1 MNIWQSRSLGLMCV
15 VLLAACA
22 TPVASN
28 IKVSE
33 AHTAKY
39 SELSALDVVATL
51 EKNVNE
57 AKSANMPFL
66 APNYFREAAQVL
78 SECQSALGNKS
89 KDVLV
94 SNAAKGEAILEKGR
108 EVMAIVQ
115 YRFAKELEL
124 KAQLDEHNAA
134 KLLPKDYEKVTGDFS
149 KLIEKVE
156 REQPDNI
163 DKEKES
169 LLKEM
174 LDLVIKAV
182 QEGALRESEVINAES
197 KKKNADKQAPL
208 TYAEAL
214 KVYQEA
220 KTQIAAAH
228 HDKKLVQRLGQE
240 ALFAAHHAQQIND
253 RVALLQ
259 TQLKISSGGSVALST
274 TTAATVA
281 VASSETQV
289 ESKTAAPEKVT
300 LEKIVLQEEERLQG
314 IATALGLK
322 DLRDQSFEKQ
332 AEEIKR
338 AATEATHRPDG
349 DAIKRDFE
357 VRLKAANDATQQL
370 GAELNGKDQQ
380 IAEKDKQLATQS
392 TQLSEKD
399 AQIKQQKERIDKLEW
414 EKPAQPVKKPK
425 PTAKAKEPAAKK

>member
-1 MNIWQSRSLGLMCV
+1 MNAWQNCSLGLVCA

-78 SECQSALGNKS
+78 SECQSALGNQT

-124 KAQLDEHNAA
+124 KSQLDEHSAA

-182 QEGALRESEVINAES
+182 QESALHESEVINADN
-197 KKKNADKQAPL
+197 KKKNADKQVPI
-208 TYAEAL
+208 TYADAL

-240 ALFAAHHAQQIND
+240 ALFAAHHAQQVND

-259 TQLKISSGGSVALST
+259 TQLKISSSGSVALSAT
-274 TTAATVA
+274 TATVA
-281 VASSETQV
+281 AASSETQV
-289 ESKTAAPEKVT
+289 ENKPAAAEKVT

-314 IATALGLK
+314 IATALGIK
-322 DLRDQSFEKQ
+322 DLRDQSLEKQ
-332 AEEIKR
+332 VEEIKR

-349 DAIKRDFE
+349 EAIKRDFE
-357 VRLKAANDATQQL
+357 TRLKAANDATQQL
-370 GAELNGKDQQ
+370 GTELNTKDQQ
-380 IAEKDKQLATQS
+380 IAEKDKQLAAQT

-414 EKPAQPVKKPK
+414 EKPAPPVKKLK
-425 PTAKAKEPAAKK
+425 PTAKAKDAAKK

>member
-1 MNIWQSRSLGLMCV
+1 MNAWQNCSLGLVCA

-78 SECQSALGNKS
+78 SECQSALGNQT

-124 KAQLDEHNAA
+124 KSQLDEHSAA

-174 LDLVIKAV
+174 LDMVIKAV
-182 QEGALRESEVINAES
+182 QESALHESEVINADN
-197 KKKNADKQAPL
+197 KKKNADKQVPI
-208 TYAEAL
+208 TYADAL

-240 ALFAAHHAQQIND
+240 ALFAAHHAQQVND

-259 TQLKISSGGSVALST
+259 TQLKISSSGSVALSAT
-274 TTAATVA
+274 TATVA
-281 VASSETQV
+281 AASSETQV
-289 ESKTAAPEKVT
+289 ENKPAAAEKVT

-332 AEEIKR
+332 VEEIKH

-357 VRLKAANDATQQL
+357 TRLKAANDATQQL
-370 GAELNGKDQQ
+370 GAELNAKDQQ
-380 IAEKDKQLATQS
+380 IAEKDKQLAAQT
-392 TQLSEKD
+392 TQLGEKD
-399 AQIKQQKERIDKLEW
+399 AQIKNQKERIDKLEW
-414 EKPAQPVKKPK
+414 EKPAMPVKKLK
-425 PTAKAKEPAAKK
+425 PTAKAKDAAKK

>member
-1 MNIWQSRSLGLMCV
+1 MNAWQSRSLGLVCA
-15 VLLAACA
+15 VLLSACA

-78 SECQSALGNKS
+78 SECQSALGNKT

-134 KLLPKDYEKVTGDFS
+134 KLLPKDYEKVMGDFS

-174 LDLVIKAV
+174 LDMVIKAV
-182 QEGALRESEVINAES
+182 QESALHESEVINADN
-197 KKKNADKQAPL
+197 KKKNADKQVPI
-208 TYAEAL
+208 TYADAL

-240 ALFAAHHAQQIND
+240 ALFAAHHAQQVND

-259 TQLKISSGGSVALST
+259 TQLKISSSGSVALSAT
-274 TTAATVA
+274 TATVA
-281 VASSETQV
+281 AASSETQV
-289 ESKTAAPEKVT
+289 ENKPAVAEKVT

-322 DLRDQSFEKQ
+322 DLRDQSLEKQ
-332 AEEIKR
+332 VEEIKH

-357 VRLKAANDATQQL
+357 TRLKAANDATQQL
-370 GAELNGKDQQ
+370 GAELNAKDQQ
-380 IAEKDKQLATQS
+380 IAEKDKQLAAQT
-392 TQLSEKD
+392 TQLGEKD
-399 AQIKQQKERIDKLEW
+399 AQIKNQKERIDKLEW
-414 EKPAQPVKKPK
+414 EKPAMPVKKLK
-425 PTAKAKEPAAKK
+425 PTAKAKDAAKK

>member
-1 MNIWQSRSLGLMCV
+1 MNAWQNCSLGLVCA

-78 SECQSALGNKS
+78 SECQSALGNKT

-182 QEGALRESEVINAES
+182 QESALHESEVINADN
-197 KKKNADKQAPL
+197 KKKNADKQVPI
-208 TYAEAL
+208 TYADAL

-240 ALFAAHHAQQIND
+240 ALFAAHHAQQVND

-259 TQLKISSGGSVALST
+259 TQLKISSSGSVALST
-274 TTAATVA
+274 TTATVA
-281 VASSETQV
+281 AASSETQV
-289 ESKTAAPEKVT
+289 ESKPVAAEKIT
-300 LEKIVLQEEERLQG
+300 LEKIVLQEEDRLQG

-332 AEEIKR
+332 VEEIKH

-357 VRLKAANDATQQL
+357 TRLKAANDATQQL
-370 GAELNGKDQQ
+370 GAELNAKDQQ
-380 IAEKDKQLATQS
+380 IAEKDKQLAAQT
-392 TQLSEKD
+392 TQLAEKD
-399 AQIKQQKERIDKLEW
+399 AQIKNQKDRIDKLEW
-414 EKPAQPVKKPK
+414 EKPAPAPVKKLK
-425 PTAKAKEPAAKK
+425 PTAKAKDAAKK

>member
-1 MNIWQSRSLGLMCV
+1 MNTWQSRAMGLVCAF
-15 VLLAACA
+15 LLAACA

-39 SELSALDVVATL
+39 SELSALDVVATF

-57 AKSANMPFL
+57 AKSVNMPFL
-66 APNYFREAAQVL
+66 APNYFREATQVL

-124 KAQLDEHNAA
+124 KAQLDEHSAA
-134 KLLPKDYEKVTGDFS
+134 KLLSKDYEKVIGDFS

-182 QEGALRESEVINAES
+182 QEGALRESEAINSDS
-197 KKKNADKQAPL
+197 KKKNADKQSPL

-228 HDKKLVQRLGQE
+228 HDKQLVQRLGQE
-240 ALFAAHHAQQIND
+240 ALFAAHHAQQVND

-259 TQLKISSGGSVALST
+259 TQLKITASGSVALST
-274 TTAATVA
+274 TATVA
-281 VASSETQV
+281 AASSETQM
-289 ESKTAAPEKVT
+289 ENKPAIAEKVT

-322 DLRDQSFEKQ
+322 DLRDQTVEKQ
-332 AEEIKR
+332 VEEIKR
-338 AATEATHRPDG
+338 AATEITHRPDG

-357 VRLKAANDATQQL
+357 TRLKAANDATQQL
-370 GAELNGKDQQ
+370 GAELNTKDQQ
-380 IAEKDKQLATQS
+380 IAEKDKQLAAQT
-392 TQLSEKD
+392 TQLAEKD
-399 AQIKQQKERIDKLEW
+399 AQIKNQKEHIDKLEW
-414 EKPAQPVKKPK
+414 EKPAPPVKKLK
-425 PTAKAKEPAAKK
+425 PTAKAKEAVPKK